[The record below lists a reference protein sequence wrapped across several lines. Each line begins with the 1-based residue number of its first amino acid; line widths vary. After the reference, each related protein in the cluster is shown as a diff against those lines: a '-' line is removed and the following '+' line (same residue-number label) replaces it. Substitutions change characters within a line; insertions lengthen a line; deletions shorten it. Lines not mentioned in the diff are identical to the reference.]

1 MKEFKLDMLESQRYL
16 GNKVPNVTLVFWS
29 IKMMSTTV
37 GETAADFLIFKLHFG
52 LIVTTSIAL
61 AWLILALY
69 VQIQQSRYV
78 PWIYWASVVL
88 ISIFGTLVT
97 DTMTDHIQVPL
108 QLSSVFFAL
117 ALAAVFINWFK
128 REHSLSIREINTP
141 QREAYYWV
149 AILFTFA
156 LGTAVGDWVSESIG
170 LGYLKS
176 ALLFG
181 SLLFAV
187 GVAWKTYKVNTVT
200 CFWLAYILTRPFGA
214 SCGDL
219 LSKSVKHG
227 GLGMGNTLT
236 SAVFLLVIVALV
248 AYLQKQESSGEEKQL

>member
-1 MKEFKLDMLESQRYL
+1 MKEFKLNLHEGQRYI
-16 GNKVPNVTLVFWS
+16 GNKVPMVTLVFWAL
-29 IKMMSTTV
+29 KMMSTTV

-52 LIVTTSIAL
+52 LIGTTSIAL
-61 AWLILALY
+61 TWLVLALF
-69 VQIQQSRYV
+69 VQFQQNRYA

-97 DTMTDHIQVPL
+97 DTMTDHLQVPL
-108 QLSSVFFAL
+108 QLSSIFFAL
-117 ALAAVFINWFK
+117 VLAAIFALWFK

-141 QREAYYWV
+141 RREAFYWV

-156 LGTAVGDWVSESIG
+156 LGTAVGDWVSESMG

-187 GVAWKTYKVNTVT
+187 GVAWMIFKVNTVA
-200 CFWLAYILTRPFGA
+200 CFWVAYILTRPFGA

-248 AYLQKQESSGEEKQL
+248 AYLQKKESSWNEKQI

>member
-1 MKEFKLDMLESQRYL
+1 MKELKLDLQKSQQYL
-16 GNKVPNVTLVFWS
+16 GNKVPKVTLVFWV

-52 LIVTTSIAL
+52 LIGTSGIAL
-61 AWLILALY
+61 AWLILALV
-69 VQIQQSRYV
+69 VQFQSNRYV
-78 PWIYWASVVL
+78 PWKYWANVVL

-97 DTMTDHIQVPL
+97 DTMTDHLHLPL
-108 QLSSVFFAL
+108 QLSSIFFAL
-117 ALAAVFINWFK
+117 VLALVFILWFK
-128 REHSLSIREINTP
+128 REHSLSIMEINTP
-141 QREAYYWV
+141 HREAYYWV

-181 SLLFAV
+181 ILLFAV
-187 GVAWKTYKVNTVT
+187 GVAWMNFKVNTVA
-200 CFWLAYILTRPFGA
+200 CFWVAYILTRPFGA

-219 LSKSVKHG
+219 LSKSVNHG
-227 GLGMGNTLT
+227 GLGIGNTLT
-236 SAVFLLVIVALV
+236 SAVFLAVIVALV
-248 AYLQKQESSGEEKQL
+248 AYLQKQEHSGEGK